1 MDLHTDDLAVDGR
14 TRREQQISNFK
25 TLISEDANDD
35 AARKAL
41 DDKYF
46 RITDNLMNRCTDLEK
61 GENSLD
67 SDKASKTLVLY
78 LFKELDDKAIILDDK
93 KASKKHVRETFA
105 ELSQLIQNFKEQ
117 MTKQA
122 ADKHDE
128 LVKTVNDNHDN
139 LVKLVNE
146 NAEKMND
153 KAERIALGTDMDTIR
168 QAVTQVLQEQGIIK
182 RTNPSIPDIKEA
194 DKASKNA
201 SQVSAVIDNS
211 DEDSRRKAANAA
223 ADQLGLL

>member
-14 TRREQQISNFK
+14 TRREQQVSNFK

-46 RITDNLMNRCTDLEK
+46 KITNDLMNRCVDLEK
-61 GENSLD
+61 GENNLD
-67 SDKASKTLVLY
+67 SDKASKTLVFY
-78 LFKELDDKAIILDDK
+78 LFKELDDKAVFLDDR
-93 KASKKHVRETFA
+93 KASKKHVKETFS
-105 ELSQLIQNFKEQ
+105 ELSELIQNFKEQ
-117 MTKQA
+117 MTKRA
-122 ADKHDE
+122 ADEHSE
-128 LVKTVNDNHDN
+128 FVKTVNDNHDN

-182 RTNPSIPDIKEA
+182 RDDPIVPDIKNP
-194 DKASKNA
+194 DKAA
-201 SQVSAVIDNS
+201 SAAGEVTAVTNG
-211 DEDSRRKAANAA
+211 EDSRSEAVRSALAGT
-223 ADQLGLL
+223 DYEEG